1 MFECKVLVTGGSGL
15 LGRQIMSVLSGAG
28 VSCHGLCFSRPG
40 EQLTSLDLTDFP
52 ASKKFIVDYK
62 PSHVIHTAAQRFP
75 DKVEADYEAALRINV
90 ESSRNIAEACKEVGA
105 RMIYISTD
113 YVFDGS
119 HPPYFP
125 DNEPH
130 PLNKYGDSKL
140 GGEKA
145 VLAVDDKFL
154 VLRIPVLYGGVTK
167 LNESAVTVL
176 LDVVRNGKPCSVSS
190 YEVRCPSHT
199 RDIARILLELI
210 IKNPPGG
217 VYHWCGLEKLSKWD
231 MCRIIGEELGLDTSH
246 LQEVTGAGGTP
257 RPRDVELDR
266 TRLKQLGIEFH
277 TKFKDG
283 LMEDLKQ
290 FL

>member
-1 MFECKVLVTGGSGL
+1 MTHCSKSIQIFWVSLYLSIVNL
-15 LGRQIMSVLSGAG
+15 LL
-28 VSCHGLCFSRPG
+28 
-40 EQLTSLDLTDFP
+40 
-52 ASKKFIVDYK
+52 FIVN
-62 PSHVIHTAAQRFP
+62 SVILQRFP

-130 PLNKYGDSKL
+130 PLNKYGESKL

-167 LNESAVTVL
+167 LNESAVTIL
-176 LDVVRNGKPCSVSS
+176 LDVVRYKQTRTLGAK
-190 YEVRCPSHT
+190 VRP
-199 RDIARILLELI
+199 L
-210 IKNPPGG
+210 
-217 VYHWCGLEKLSKWD
+217 CGQNE
-231 MCRIIGEELGLDTSH
+231 
-246 LQEVTGAGGTP
+246 
-257 RPRDVELDR
+257 
-266 TRLKQLGIEFH
+266 
-277 TKFKDG
+277 
-283 LMEDLKQ
+283 
-290 FL
+290 